1 MCVYD
6 CEEMSRESEF
16 KRLRA
21 RQVGR
26 LMRFHREEFSVN
38 GKVAQLTQNGLLEL
52 MSEIDPVYIGYSHT
66 TVVRWE
72 SGTTRPTRER
82 LEVFGRALNLSRAEV
97 DGLIDLAGLEPR
109 HQYYSE
115 SDMQVATNVIAT
127 HRGIPSS
134 SVATPAGDLVVESPG
149 FASQA
154 IRYFLSRFA
163 FPGVVIAGMGY
174 FLQSVGWSADWML
187 TLYVSLVIGL
197 VLAHYFLRRRRSNSP
212 RDFLF
217 LSLFVL
223 LSAPLMQMHG
233 TRMDSY
239 GFYSL
244 EGLESTPI
252 PFAMALGVN
261 LLIAL
266 AAGLIFDFMHRRFY
280 ASFSGNPYLQA
291 AIVAFSPIV
300 FVYAFGVVFG
310 NNVGFWIY
318 LLEVLAVLGGVLMAL
333 LLLQDERV
341 KVSDRVKWLSIQ
353 LTIAIALVLTVM
365 ALMGLMVV
373 YWDPSLQSVPDHN
386 LMRSW
391 ENDFAALGYPA
402 SEFDD
407 RARAGVVWAVLTALI
422 YLVSVV
428 GGSLLVAL
436 CRKDTGDPQDPATVA
451 APVPTSTRS
460 SRSTDEPRTDVRY
473 RPGWLAGH
481 RILHPMRISAGMNR
495 IDTGYPT

>member
-1 MCVYD
+1 M
-6 CEEMSRESEF
+6 
-16 KRLRA
+16 RL
-21 RQVGR
+21 
-26 LMRFHREEFSVN
+26 HREEFSAT
-38 GKVAQLTQNGLLEL
+38 GGAGQLTQSGLLDL
-52 MSEIDPVYIGYSHT
+52 MSRIDPAYIGYKHS

-72 SGTTRPTRER
+72 SGATRPTRDR
-82 LEVFGRALNLSRAEV
+82 LEVFGQALNLSRAEV
-97 DGLIDLAGLEPR
+97 DGLIDLAGLEHR
-109 HQYYSE
+109 YEYYPE
-115 SDMQVATNVIAT
+115 SDVQLTANVTAA
-127 HRGIPSS
+127 HRGIPSRS
-134 SVATPAGDLVVESPG
+134 AATSAKGLSAKSTG
-149 FASQA
+149 FAFQA
-154 IRYFLSRFA
+154 LRYCLSRFA
-163 FPGVVIAGMGY
+163 LPGVVIAGMGY
-174 FLQSVGWSADWML
+174 FLQSVGWSADWTL

-197 VLAHYFLRRRRSNSP
+197 VLSHYFLRRRRSNSP
-212 RDFLF
+212 RDLLF

-244 EGLESTPI
+244 KGLESTPI

-266 AAGLIFDFMHRRFY
+266 AAGLIFDFLHRRLY

-422 YLVSVV
+422 YLVSIV
-428 GGSLLVAL
+428 GGSLLVSL
-436 CRKDTGDPQDPATVA
+436 CRKDTGNPHDAAMVA
-451 APVPTSTRS
+451 APVPTSARS
-460 SRSTDEPRTDVRY
+460 SSSTDDSRTDVRY

-481 RILHPMRISAGMNR
+481 RILQPVRSSAGMNR
-495 IDTGYPT
+495 IDTGYAT